1 MIEIDAAFDEAGLLS
16 SCTVRGH
23 AGQGPKGG
31 DIVCAAVSVLTR
43 TALRVL
49 STQEGVSLRGGA
61 PGRGVF
67 RIETNAAGEGRAFL
81 FAAGTFLVEGLRSV
95 SDEYPEYC
103 TMNIRRERRK

>member
-49 STQEGVSLRGGA
+49 SNQEGIFLRGGA
-61 PGRGVF
+61 PERGIF
-67 RIETNAAGEGRAFL
+67 RIETDAAGEGRAFL
-81 FAAGTFLVEGLRSV
+81 SAAGAFLMEGLQSV

-103 TMNIRRERRK
+103 TMHIHRERRN